1 MKKRII
7 SVMLSALLLAS
18 LGGCGKEAQQ
28 AETGSVTQAEEG
40 AESRRKRPM
49 SLQRERRLTESI

>member
-40 AESRRKRPM
+40 AESQEVM
-49 SLQRERRLTESI
+49 SPI